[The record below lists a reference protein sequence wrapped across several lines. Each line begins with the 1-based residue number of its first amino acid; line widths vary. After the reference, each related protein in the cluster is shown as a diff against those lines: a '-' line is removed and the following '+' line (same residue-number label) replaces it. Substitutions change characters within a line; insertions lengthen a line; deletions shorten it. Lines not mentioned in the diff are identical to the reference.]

1 MSLEQLYPTLLKCMS
16 LPVNYSCCCC
26 SAIACSRSELNGVS
40 ANWTNHIADFIKIEL
55 GAKQL
60 VFDGIDSERLG
71 GVAKLDPAELAAKNV
86 DCYTDH
92 YYPPKPAMVVA
103 SAAAAH
109 AAGKVFYVGEYQWKS
124 GDLDVFLQTIE
135 KTHACTASLYWSLF
149 PHADGHGYVSHADG
163 NTLHWPG
170 DTPSQQKS
178 VTLLRAHAYA
188 MRGVAV
194 PPLPPPT
201 GAPLITS
208 AVSPLLAW
216 RGVAM
221 AASYTVQRAVAR
233 TGPWVTICDACAT
246 DMDTPWRDTSRGTDT
261 PNGTAVFYRVRA
273 NGGVE
278 HNVSVG
284 YGPWSQVEESS
295 YKPQPP
301 PGKCT
306 WEENTDYNPHSLPG
320 GKEAHA
326 VSRGDCC
333 DKCIADAK
341 CGHAVFNEVD
351 GGCWMKPVGSEKTK
365 GSNAACTP
373 SRNTSRV

>member
-1 MSLEQLYPTLLKCMS
+1 MYVLARC
-16 LPVNYSCCCC
+16 
-26 SAIACSRSELNGVS
+26 SELNGVS
-40 ANWTNHIADFIKIEL
+40 ANWTNHIADFIKLEL

-60 VFDGIDSERLG
+60 VFDGVDSERLG
-71 GVAKLDPAELAAKNV
+71 GVAKLDPVELAAQNV

-109 AAGKVFYVGEYQWKS
+109 AAGKVFYVGEYSWTGGGLQT
-124 GDLDVFLQTIE
+124 FLKTIE
-135 KTHACTASLYWSLF
+135 KTYACTASLYWSLF
-149 PHADGHGYVSHADG
+149 PHADDHGYVSHGDG
-163 NTLHWPG
+163 YTLHWPG

-178 VTLLRAHAYA
+178 VALLRAHAYA
-188 MRGVAV
+188 MRGVAA

-208 AVSPLLAW
+208 AADPMLAW

-233 TGPWVTICDACAT
+233 AGPWTTVCDACAT
-246 DMDTPWRDTSRGTDT
+246 DMDTPWRDTSRATDT
-261 PNGTAVFYRVRA
+261 PNGTDVFYRVRA
-273 NGGVE
+273 NGGLE
-278 HNVSVG
+278 RGACVG
-284 YGPWSQVEESS
+284 SGPWSEVVESP
-295 YKPQPP
+295 YTPQPP

-306 WEENTDYNPHSLPG
+306 WEAHTDYNPHSLPG

-326 VSRGDCC
+326 VSRDDCC
-333 DKCIADAK
+333 NKCIAYAQ
-341 CGHAVFNEVD
+341 CGHAVFNAAD

-365 GSNAACTP
+365 GANAACTP
-373 SRNTSRV
+373 SRNISSL